1 MYPTRFPVGGGWLQ
15 AQVGRG
21 ELQKWP
27 RAGYEKGLRAFWPR
41 AGLVTHGPDLD
52 TMVTVRQR
60 PLARYQSSLEEK
72 ALFHWHHH
80 SSFKLQGRP
89 FLSTLNGKAGKARN
103 ILIDPHFHSCLCLHL
118 FLALFQICTCVA
130 CLSSEISQ
138 GVPSLSILRGRP
150 CFSYKAACREDSD
163 TSAGHR

>member
-1 MYPTRFPVGGGWLQ
+1 MYVIRYPVGGGWPQ

-41 AGLVTHGPDLD
+41 AGLLTHGPDLD

-60 PLARYQSSLEEK
+60 PLTRYQSSLEDK

-89 FLSTLNGKAGKARN
+89 FLSTQNGKGKAGKARYT
-103 ILIDPHFHSCLCLHL
+103 LVDPHFHSCLCLHL
-118 FLALFQICTCVA
+118 LLALFQICTSVPR
-130 CLSSEISQ
+130 LSSEISQ
-138 GVPSLSILRGRP
+138 GVPSLSILRGRRLL
-150 CFSYKAACREDSD
+150 FL
-163 TSAGHR
+163 